1 MHMQHAH
8 MVSTLFF
15 SLSLLFFAPPVWL
28 LWGRLRSLRQSPLG
42 SVHRSQALGF
52 PIPDS
57 WDFGTA
63 GLGDCCCLFLLFLGG
78 VGDCFFGDVG

>member
-8 MVSTLFF
+8 MVSTLSF

-28 LWGRLRSLRQSPLG
+28 LWGRLRSLRQSLLG
-42 SVHRSQALGF
+42 SVHRFQALGF

-63 GLGDCCCLFLLFLGG
+63 GLGDCCLFLLFWGG
-78 VGDCFFGDVG
+78 EGGW